1 MAVAGLW
8 LLLAGCD
15 RPSPPAEATTA
26 IADGAQRGPAPAELT
41 YAGTIRPMLEDACLA
56 CHGRWFPQAG
66 LSMDTL
72 DALLEGG
79 RSGPAIVPGEP
90 AKGGFIHPITVPEGR
105 YRMPPVGDQLPDE
118 QVEIVRQWIA
128 AGAP

>member
-1 MAVAGLW
+1 
-8 LLLAGCD
+8 
-15 RPSPPAEATTA
+15 
-26 IADGAQRGPAPAELT
+26 
-41 YAGTIRPMLEDACLA
+41 
-56 CHGRWFPQAG
+56 
-66 LSMDTL
+66 MDTL

-90 AKGGFIHPITVPEGR
+90 DKGWFIHAITVPEGR